1 MVVFLNFA
9 MFGRFI
15 LTSVIVGIAVYL
27 GYQLWLRYMDSPWTR
42 DGRVRADI
50 VQITA
55 DVGGRVASVPV
66 HDNEFVHRGTV
77 LFEVDPARYQLAVEN
92 AKAHL
97 AAARAVLT
105 MKQQQAKR
113 RVALNPD
120 VVSAEQNHDTQLA
133 AQAAQADFEE
143 AKAELDLA
151 RLNLQ
156 RTTVRA
162 PVNGYVTNLLLR
174 PGDYAAVGAPKMAI
188 VDADSFWVY
197 GYFEE
202 TRLRHVQIGDPAKV
216 TLLGHA
222 KAIDGRVVSIAYAI
236 TDRDNPVAPD
246 LTANVNPVFN
256 WVRLASR
263 IPVRIKLDKIPAN
276 IHIAAGMTCTVV
288 IDPQR
293 RQAEQSNPTP
303 SAKPASSPD

>member
-1 MVVFLNFA
+1 MKLAAV
-9 MFGRFI
+9 GRFV
-15 LTSVIVGIAVYL
+15 LTSLIVGIAVYL

-42 DGRVRADI
+42 DGRVRANI

-55 DVGGRVASVPV
+55 DVGGRVVSVPV
-66 HDNEFVHRGTV
+66 HDNEFVHRGDV
-77 LFEVDPARYQLAVEN
+77 LFEVDPARYQLALAN

-97 AAARAVLT
+97 AATRATLE
-105 MKQQQAKR
+105 MKRQQAKR
-113 RVALNPD
+113 RVALDPE
-120 VVSAEQNHDTQLA
+120 VVSAEQNNDTQIA
-133 AQAAQADFEE
+133 AQEAEAAYDQ

-156 RTTVRA
+156 RATVRA

-202 TRLRHVQIGDPAKV
+202 TRLRHVQVGDPAQV
-216 TLLGHA
+216 TLLGHT
-222 KAIDGRVVSIAYAI
+222 KAIEGRVASIAYAI
-236 TDRDNPVAPD
+236 ADRDNPVAPD
-246 LTANVNPVFN
+246 LTADVNPVFN

-263 IPVRIKLDKIPAN
+263 IPVRIKLEKIPEN
-276 IHIAAGMTCTVV
+276 VHIAAGMTCTVV
-288 IDPQR
+288 IDPKHTEANQD
-293 RQAEQSNPTP
+293 APTT
-303 SAKPASSPD
+303 KPVSKSG

>member
-1 MVVFLNFA
+1 MKLAAV
-9 MFGRFI
+9 GRFV
-15 LTSVIVGIAVYL
+15 LTSLIVGIAVYL

-42 DGRVRADI
+42 DGRVRANI

-55 DVGGRVASVPV
+55 DVGGRVVSVPV
-66 HDNEFVHRGTV
+66 HDNEFVHRGDV
-77 LFEVDPARYQLAVEN
+77 LFEVDPARYQLALAN

-97 AAARAVLT
+97 AATRATLE
-105 MKQQQAKR
+105 MKRQQAKR
-113 RVALNPD
+113 RVALDPE
-120 VVSAEQNHDTQLA
+120 VVSAEQNNDTQIA
-133 AQAAQADFEE
+133 AQEAEAAYDQ

-156 RTTVRA
+156 RATVRA

-202 TRLRHVQIGDPAKV
+202 TRLRHVQVGDPAQV
-216 TLLGHA
+216 TLLGHT
-222 KAIDGRVVSIAYAI
+222 KAIEGRVASIAYAI
-236 TDRDNPVAPD
+236 ADRDNPVAPD
-246 LTANVNPVFN
+246 LTADVNPVFN

-263 IPVRIKLDKIPAN
+263 IPVRIKLEKIPEN
-276 IHIAAGMTCTVV
+276 VHIAAGMTCTVV
-288 IDPQR
+288 IDPKHTEANQG
-293 RQAEQSNPTP
+293 APAT
-303 SAKPASSPD
+303 KPISKSG

>member
-1 MVVFLNFA
+1 MVVLMKLA
-9 MFGRFI
+9 AVGRFV
-15 LTSVIVGIAVYL
+15 LTSLIAGIAVYL

-55 DVGGRVASVPV
+55 DVGGRVVSVPV
-66 HDNEFVHRGTV
+66 HDNEFVHRGDI
-77 LFEVDPARYQLAVEN
+77 LFEVDPARYQLALAN

-97 AAARAVLT
+97 AATRATLE
-105 MKQQQAKR
+105 MKRQQAKR
-113 RVALNPD
+113 RATLNPE
-120 VVSAEQNHDTQLA
+120 VVSAEQNKDTQLA
-133 AQAAQADFEE
+133 AQEAQAAFNQ

-151 RLNLQ
+151 RLNLH
-156 RTTVRA
+156 RAIVRA

-174 PGDYAAVGAPKMAI
+174 PGDYAAVGAPRMAI

-202 TRLRHVQIGDPAKV
+202 TRLRHVQVGDLAQV
-216 TLLGHA
+216 TLMGHTKPIEGHVA
-222 KAIDGRVVSIAYAI
+222 SIAYAI
-236 TDRDNPVAPD
+236 ADRDNPVAPD

-263 IPVRIKLDKIPAN
+263 IPVRIKLEKIPEN
-276 IHIAAGMTCTVV
+276 VHIAAGMTCTVV
-288 IDPQR
+288 IDPKHTKTNQD
-293 RQAEQSNPTP
+293 APVT
-303 SAKPASSPD
+303 KPVTKPG

>member
-1 MVVFLNFA
+1 MVVLMKLA
-9 MFGRFI
+9 AVGRFV
-15 LTSVIVGIAVYL
+15 LTSLIVGIAVYL

-42 DGRVRADI
+42 DGRVRANI

-55 DVGGRVASVPV
+55 DVGGRVVSVPV
-66 HDNEFVHRGTV
+66 HDNEFVHRGDV
-77 LFEVDPARYQLAVEN
+77 LFEVDPARYQLALAN

-97 AAARAVLT
+97 AATRATLE
-105 MKQQQAKR
+105 MKRQQAKR
-113 RVALNPD
+113 RVALDPE
-120 VVSAEQNHDTQLA
+120 VVSAEQNNDTQIA
-133 AQAAQADFEE
+133 AQEAEAAYDQ

-156 RTTVRA
+156 RATVRA

-202 TRLRHVQIGDPAKV
+202 TRLRHVQVGDPAQV
-216 TLLGHA
+216 TLLGHT
-222 KAIDGRVVSIAYAI
+222 KAIEGRVASIAYAI
-236 TDRDNPVAPD
+236 ADRDNPVAPD
-246 LTANVNPVFN
+246 LTADVNPVFN

-263 IPVRIKLDKIPAN
+263 IPVRIKLEKIPEN
-276 IHIAAGMTCTVV
+276 VHIAAGMTCTVV
-288 IDPQR
+288 IDPKHTEANQD
-293 RQAEQSNPTP
+293 APTT
-303 SAKPASSPD
+303 KPVSKSG

>member
-1 MVVFLNFA
+1 MKLAAV
-9 MFGRFI
+9 GRFV
-15 LTSVIVGIAVYL
+15 LTSLIVGIAVYL

-42 DGRVRADI
+42 DGRVRANI

-55 DVGGRVASVPV
+55 DVGGRVVAVPV
-66 HDNEFVHRGTV
+66 RDNEFVHRGDV
-77 LFEVDPARYQLAVEN
+77 LFEVDPARYQLALAN

-97 AAARAVLT
+97 AATRATLE
-105 MKQQQAKR
+105 MKRQQAKR
-113 RVALNPD
+113 RVALDPE
-120 VVSAEQNHDTQLA
+120 VVSAEQNNDTQIA
-133 AQAAQADFEE
+133 AQEAEAAYDQ

-156 RTTVRA
+156 RATVRA

-202 TRLRHVQIGDPAKV
+202 TRLRHVQVGDPAQV
-216 TLLGHA
+216 TLLGHT
-222 KAIDGRVVSIAYAI
+222 KAIEGRVASIAYAI
-236 TDRDNPVAPD
+236 ADRDNPVAPD
-246 LTANVNPVFN
+246 LTADVNPVFN

-263 IPVRIKLDKIPAN
+263 IPVRIKLEKIPEN
-276 IHIAAGMTCTVV
+276 VHIAAGMTCTVV
-288 IDPQR
+288 IDPKHTEANQD
-293 RQAEQSNPTP
+293 APTT
-303 SAKPASSPD
+303 KPVSKSG